1 MRMFVDVNFLRGKKT
16 AADGAEHSG
25 KAGNSWSLQSAHWQQ
40 RGCVMPI
47 MLISYGRYAKIFL
60 YFLSGRLYTV
70 FGSNMFLYG
79 R

>member
-1 MRMFVDVNFLRGKKT
+1 VQEPMRMFVDVNFLRGKKT

-47 MLISYGRYAKIFL
+47 ILISYGRYTKIFL
-60 YFLSGRLYTV
+60 YFLSG
-70 FGSNMFLYG
+70 
-79 R
+79 